1 MKLAHLAAVALLLP
15 TFAFADAAPSIGD
28 DKASAFKGS
37 PKVAI
42 AEFGVEFYTQ
52 LHAEGRQGGAA
63 AMVTTELQGV
73 SDADFQAITDQAY
86 ADTLAALKSAGIEVL
101 DQAALNADA
110 GYQALA
116 EKYGAPSPYTFT
128 DSSVVKAKP
137 MVSKVFAPAGMKAF
151 LSTSTGRGDF
161 GQRLDSQNQGRGTKE
176 GELAKS
182 LGATLLHVHYLV
194 GFGLP
199 SASKNNALWG
209 GSTARAGIAM
219 GNVLFAE
226 DTEWQFVTAAGMR
239 TFTNSHRPRHT
250 GALYLDKPF
259 MAEKNI
265 FAVQD
270 TTGSAEK
277 KSDGVMNA
285 MGSLLGGFGQ
295 KTKLS
300 DATPEN
306 AEAYRQ
312 NVSQL
317 IATSA
322 TAFAQALGAAK

>member
-1 MKLAHLAAVALLLP
+1 MKLAHLAAVTILLP
-15 TFAFADAAPSIGD
+15 TFAFADLSPSIGD
-28 DKASAFKGS
+28 DKASAFKGTQ
-37 PKVAI
+37 KVAI

-52 LHAEGRQGGAA
+52 IHAEGRQGGAA

-86 ADTLAALKSAGIEVL
+86 ADTLATLKTAGIEVL
-101 DQAALNADA
+101 DQATVNANAD
-110 GYQALA
+110 YQKLA

-128 DSSVVKAKP
+128 DSSVVTDKP

-151 LSTSTGRGDF
+151 LSTSTARGNF
-161 GQRLDSQNQGRGTKE
+161 SQRTDSQNQGRGTKE

-199 SASKNNALWG
+199 SSSKNNALWG
-209 GSTARAGIAM
+209 GSTARAGIEM
-219 GNVLFAE
+219 GNALFAE
-226 DTEWQFVTAAGMR
+226 DTEWQFVTEAGMR
-239 TFTNSHRPRHT
+239 TFTTSKRPRHT
-250 GALYLDKPF
+250 GALYLAKPLV
-259 MAEKNI
+259 AEKNI

-270 TTGSAEK
+270 TTGSADK

-295 KTKLS
+295 KTKRS
-300 DATPEN
+300 DATPES
-306 AEAYRQ
+306 ADAYRQ
-312 NVSQL
+312 NVGQL
-317 IATSA
+317 IASSA